1 MFYLLVTIKYL
12 GTNLKTLCYIFLE
25 EYLATGEW
33 CSSSKLYQWLVGISC
48 SCNKEVLFIFY
59 VYIVYILVKWLH
71 YVSFFVNRGNDL
83 GQHSKGV
90 DLNLVKADLATD
102 APMDHVNRGDDPYV
116 ILLK

>member
-1 MFYLLVTIKYL
+1 M
-12 GTNLKTLCYIFLE
+12 
-25 EYLATGEW
+25 
-33 CSSSKLYQWLVGISC
+33 
-48 SCNKEVLFIFY
+48 
-59 VYIVYILVKWLH
+59 
-71 YVSFFVNRGNDL
+71 SFFVNRGDDL